1 MLTVASWNMHKGPA
15 SWQHLSSLVVQQ
27 GVSVALVQEAG
38 PPGSLPDGWQTNPRA
53 GDRERW
59 RIAVPR
65 YRIDDRDGSR
75 KETSR
80 WWASAVVSTGDRS
93 VTPREP
99 VELHQVADGG
109 FACSHPGQFA
119 VSDVALAGGGRLI
132 AVSLYGI
139 WDLINGPPRRNY
151 VEATLHRAIS
161 DLSVV
166 FQEPGADLILVA
178 GDFNLWTYPVG
189 DALVD
194 RSLTVWSRLAAY
206 GLEICGPFRP
216 GGEPRLA
223 RCPCPDSAC
232 RHVNTYLH
240 GANRMNRPYQLDY
253 FLATPLLRERLRGCW
268 ADPDP
273 DWTAHSDHRAI
284 FATFDL

>member
-1 MLTVASWNMHKGPA
+1 MLTVASWNVHKGPA
-15 SWQHLSSLVVQQ
+15 SWQHLSSLVIKH
-27 GVSVALVQEAG
+27 GVSVALVQEAK
-38 PPGSLPDGWQTNPRA
+38 PPGSLPEGWQTNPRA
-53 GDRERW
+53 GERERW

-65 YRIDDRDGSR
+65 YRIDEADGSL
-75 KETSR
+75 KETNR
-80 WWASAVVSTGDRS
+80 WWASAVVSTGGRQ
-93 VTPREP
+93 VRPREP

-119 VSDVALAGGGRLI
+119 VSDVALADGGRLTV
-132 AVSLYGI
+132 VSLYGI
-139 WDLINGPPRRNY
+139 WDLVAGPPRGSY
-151 VEATLHRAIS
+151 VEASLHRAIS

-178 GDFNLWTYPVG
+178 GDFNLYTYPVG
-189 DALVD
+189 DTLAD

-206 GLEICGPFRP
+206 GLERCGPFRP
-216 GGEPRLA
+216 DHEPRLA

-240 GANRMNRPYQLDY
+240 GANPKNRPYQLDY
-253 FLATPLLRERLRGCW
+253 FLATPPLRERLTDCW

-273 DWTAHSDHRAI
+273 DWMAHSDHRAI
-284 FATFDL
+284 FATFNL

>member
-1 MLTVASWNMHKGPA
+1 MLTVASWNMHQDLA
-15 SWQHLSSLVVQQ
+15 SWQHLSSLVDKQ
-27 GVSVALVQEAG
+27 GVSVALVQEAR

-53 GDRERW
+53 EERERW

-65 YRIDDRDGSR
+65 YYIDDRDGSR
-75 KETSR
+75 KETRR
-80 WWASAVVSTGDRS
+80 WWASAVVSTGGRP
-93 VTPREP
+93 VKPREP
-99 VELHQVADGG
+99 VELHRAADGE

-119 VSDVALAGGGRLI
+119 VSDVALGSGGRLI

-139 WDLINGPPRRNY
+139 WDPVAGTRHKY

-166 FQEPGADLILVA
+166 FQGPKADLILVA
-178 GDFNLWTYPVG
+178 GDFNLYTYPAG
-189 DALVD
+189 DALAE

-216 GGEPRLA
+216 GDEPRLA
-223 RCPCPDSAC
+223 RCPCRDSAC

-240 GANRMNRPYQLDY
+240 GSNPKNRPYQLDY
-253 FLATPLLRERLRGCW
+253 FLATPSLRERLTGCW

-273 DWTAHSDHRAI
+273 NWMAHSDHRAI

>member
-15 SWQHLSSLVVQQ
+15 SWQHLSSLAVKY

-38 PPGSLPDGWQTNPRA
+38 PPSSLPDGWQTNPPA
-53 GDRERW
+53 GERERW

-65 YRIDDRDGSR
+65 YRIDDRDDSR
-75 KETSR
+75 KETNR
-80 WWASAVVSTGDRS
+80 WWASAVVGTAGHQ

-99 VELHQVADGG
+99 VQLHQVADGG

-119 VSDVALAGGGRLI
+119 VSDVALADGGKLT

-139 WDLINGPPRRNY
+139 WDLVAGTGDRY
-151 VEATLHRAIS
+151 VEASLHRAIS

-166 FQEPGADLILVA
+166 FQAPEADLILVA
-178 GDFNLWTYPVG
+178 GDLNLYTYPVG

-194 RSLTVWSRLAAY
+194 RSLTIWDRLATY

-216 GGEPRLA
+216 GDEPRLA

-240 GANRMNRPYQLDY
+240 GSNPMNRPYQLDY
-253 FLATPLLRERLRGCW
+253 FLATPSLRERLRGCW
-268 ADPDP
+268 GDPDL
-273 DWTAHSDHRAI
+273 DWMTHSDHRAI

>member
-53 GDRERW
+53 EDRERW

-65 YRIDDRDGSR
+65 YYIDDRDGSR
-75 KETSR
+75 KETRR
-80 WWASAVVSTGDRS
+80 WWASAVVSTGDRP
-93 VTPREP
+93 VTPRKP

-119 VSDVALAGGGRLI
+119 VSDVALADGGRLI
-132 AVSLYGI
+132 VTSLYGI
-139 WDLINGPPRRNY
+139 WDPVVGTRHRY
-151 VEATLHRAIS
+151 VEASLHRAIS

-166 FQEPGADLILVA
+166 FQEPQADLILVA
-178 GDFNLWTYPVG
+178 GDFNLYTYPVG
-189 DALVD
+189 DALAD
-194 RSLTVWSRLAAY
+194 RSLTVWDRLAAY

-232 RHVNTYLH
+232 RHVNTYLN
-240 GANRMNRPYQLDY
+240 GANPKNRPYQLDY
-253 FLATPLLRERLRGCW
+253 FLATPSLRERLRGCW

>member
-53 GDRERW
+53 EDRERW

-75 KETSR
+75 KETNR
-80 WWASAVVSTGDRS
+80 WWASAVVSTGDRP

-119 VSDVALAGGGRLI
+119 VSDVALASGGRLI

-166 FQEPGADLILVA
+166 FQEPEADLILVA
-178 GDFNLWTYPVG
+178 GDFNLYTYPVG
-189 DALVD
+189 DALTD
-194 RSLTVWSRLAAY
+194 RSLTVWDRLAAY

-232 RHVNTYLH
+232 RHVNTYLN
-240 GANRMNRPYQLDY
+240 GANPKNRPYQLDY
-253 FLATPLLRERLRGCW
+253 FLATPSLRERLRGCW